1 MAVAIRLARHGS
13 KKNPF
18 YRVVAAD
25 KSAPR
30 DGRFIEQLGTYDPR
44 GKQVKLD
51 LARYQHWV
59 SHGATPSDTVAQLAK
74 KQARAAAEQAG

>member
-30 DGRFIEQLGTYDPR
+30 DGRFIELLGTYDPLA
-44 GKQVKLD
+44 KQIKID
-51 LARYQHWV
+51 LARYEHWV
-59 SHGATPSDTVAQLAK
+59 SHGAKPSDTVASLAK
-74 KQARAAAEQAG
+74 KQARSAEQAG

>member
-30 DGRFIEQLGTYDPR
+30 DGRFIELLGTYDPQ
-44 GKQVKLD
+44 GKALKID
-51 LARYQHWV
+51 LARYEHWV
-59 SHGATPSDTVAQLAK
+59 SVGAQPSDTVAQLAK
-74 KQARAAAEQAG
+74 KHARTTEQAAS

>member
-30 DGRFIEQLGTYDPR
+30 DGRFIELLGTWDPQT
-44 GKQVKLD
+44 KQLKID
-51 LARYQHWV
+51 LGRYQHWV
-59 SHGATPSDTVAQLAK
+59 SHGAQPSDTVASLAK
-74 KQARAAAEQAG
+74 KQARSAEQAG

>member
-30 DGRFIEQLGTYDPR
+30 DGRFIELLGTYDPQ
-44 GKQVKLD
+44 GKQIKID
-51 LARYQHWV
+51 LARYEHWV
-59 SHGATPSDTVAQLAK
+59 SHGAQPSDTVASLAK
-74 KQARAAAEQAG
+74 KQARSAEQAG